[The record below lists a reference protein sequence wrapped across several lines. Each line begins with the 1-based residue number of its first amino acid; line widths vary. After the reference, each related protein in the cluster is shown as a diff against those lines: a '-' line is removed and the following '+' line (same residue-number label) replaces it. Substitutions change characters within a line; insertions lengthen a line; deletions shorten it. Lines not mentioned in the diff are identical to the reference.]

1 MSQRIH
7 VVAAEGRAVPMEG
20 VSGTIGSDPV
30 AVIDSHYYRR
40 RVREG
45 DLRVVASPAETVSV
59 ADTSASAGHA
69 APMGSAGQGDDAS
82 APGADDAHPR
92 AESAASEQNPTTSR
106 RRATP

>member
-45 DLRVVASPAETVSV
+45 DLRVVAAPTETVT
-59 ADTSASAGHA
+59 AAETSASAGHV
-69 APMGSAGQGDDAS
+69 APTGSAVQGDDAS
-82 APGADDAHPR
+82 APDDAHPR
-92 AESAASEQNPTTSR
+92 AETAALEQNPTTSR